1 MSISSNEGFIV
12 SMERAGR
19 LDTSILTHGI
29 VSRIDVP
36 VNWPSAVVAD
46 TYSDSALLRQRISEL
61 LQYTHNNAPKGKSP
75 EFYEGLAYALST
87 MEDRA

>member
-1 MSISSNEGFIV
+1 MSISSNEGFLV
-12 SMERAGR
+12 SMDCAGR

-29 VSRIDVP
+29 VSRIDAP
-36 VNWPSAVVAD
+36 INWSSAVI
-46 TYSDSALLRQRISEL
+46 TDSALLRQRISEL

-87 MEDRA
+87 MEDQA